1 MTDFVQVEYTE
12 PALAFPVEEGLVRA
26 CRETFGTHLR
36 AVVLT
41 GSLARNEESYIYHEG
56 KAILQSD
63 VEALVVLHDDAP
75 LPSRQASRSLCQ
87 LAGEFL
93 AARGVS
99 VEVSLSVVHGAYLR
113 HLPPHIYSYELRSC
127 GVVLFGEPTILSLI
141 PNYSAANL
149 SREDAWRMLSNRLI
163 EQMSIEP
170 SASHVRYRSIKL
182 CLDVASSMLVFFG
195 RFDAGY
201 RARLHCME
209 EFALAPAAQQLPIS
223 LEEFMPLLRVATS
236 AKLQSEISVDFGNSF
251 EDRITGLAWQVWL
264 WQLQQLSGNDSGDPE
279 SMVRAFGRGEGKKKL
294 LRGWLY
300 VVRRTGWLGSVR
312 YWPRWF
318 SLFCAGLTPRH
329 AIYLAAHR
337 WHQGCFDKPINDVPR
352 TLRSVSSLLP
362 VNGSPKAACD
372 GIVAQLVW
380 NYKEFTLETRS

>member
-141 PNYSAANL
+141 PNL
-149 SREDAWRMLSNRLI
+149 SLI
-163 EQMSIEP
+163 HI
-170 SASHVRYRSIKL
+170 
-182 CLDVASSMLVFFG
+182 
-195 RFDAGY
+195 
-201 RARLHCME
+201 
-209 EFALAPAAQQLPIS
+209 
-223 LEEFMPLLRVATS
+223 
-236 AKLQSEISVDFGNSF
+236 
-251 EDRITGLAWQVWL
+251 
-264 WQLQQLSGNDSGDPE
+264 
-279 SMVRAFGRGEGKKKL
+279 
-294 LRGWLY
+294 
-300 VVRRTGWLGSVR
+300 
-312 YWPRWF
+312 
-318 SLFCAGLTPRH
+318 
-329 AIYLAAHR
+329 
-337 WHQGCFDKPINDVPR
+337 
-352 TLRSVSSLLP
+352 
-362 VNGSPKAACD
+362 
-372 GIVAQLVW
+372 
-380 NYKEFTLETRS
+380 